1 LPKGPAVI
9 GVLTEPPTASW
20 WMRHRHQVLLV
31 IGLLVGYWLGT
42 HSADASPAR
51 PQPGHTPLA
60 THTGGSLP
68 RGRAPPFRP
77 LFRRL

>member
-1 LPKGPAVI
+1 MPKGPAVI

-51 PQPGHTPLA
+51 PQPGQTPPA
-60 THTGGSLP
+60 THTPAGN
-68 RGRAPPFRP
+68 AQDTHIVFR
-77 LFRRL
+77 LTT